1 MEIGMNMN
9 SVSANGHHYRPA
21 LWRGLVIALCTL
33 IFSACRGPSMLQP
46 PAPCPPP
53 CPSPEACP
61 APCPGAAGLPC
72 PPQQTGCMN
81 CGIPGGAWAPPGI
94 QKPWPRNEYVCDG
107 GDTGY
112 PATVTP
118 DWELRGFEPTDTV
131 AHFDTLEGETIVQP
145 SNRVCLYAPR
155 FGSVR
160 KVTGVASDQ
169 QNIQLAGVTKPI
181 QINRV
186 DDIQPVEANTQN
198 LETVRAV
205 ATKGPVVA
213 ESEQTDGAL
222 SRKQGVGVSAGGGV
236 PFENLLLLGIDTLEE
251 TDRVLVAEG
260 VAAAIVWSDPQGVD
274 VLLDTQKAA
283 ESVLDQ
289 EAEAIYTVDEPPAC
303 PKLRLIKCASTAAA
317 KPGETVEFVIRFDNV
332 GNQPIGNVVIADNL
346 IGRLECDPESLSCTL
361 PAKFETKKNES
372 GSVVVRCEL
381 TDPLAVGSGGILKFR
396 CTVR

>member
-1 MEIGMNMN
+1 MHAGLLR
-9 SVSANGHHYRPA
+9 VPRTLDAPA
-21 LWRGLVIALCTL
+21 AGSL
-33 IFSACRGPSMLQP
+33 
-46 PAPCPPP
+46 PAPLPLSGSLPGTLSGRRRPPLSTP
-53 CPSPEACP
+53 TDGLHELRHPRRSLGPAWNSEAL
-61 APCPGAAGLPC
+61 AAVTNTSVTGA
-72 PPQQTGCMN
+72 
-81 CGIPGGAWAPPGI
+81 I
-94 QKPWPRNEYVCDG
+94 
-107 GDTGY
+107 TGY

-381 TDPLAVGSGGILKFR
+381 TDPLPTGSGGVLKFR